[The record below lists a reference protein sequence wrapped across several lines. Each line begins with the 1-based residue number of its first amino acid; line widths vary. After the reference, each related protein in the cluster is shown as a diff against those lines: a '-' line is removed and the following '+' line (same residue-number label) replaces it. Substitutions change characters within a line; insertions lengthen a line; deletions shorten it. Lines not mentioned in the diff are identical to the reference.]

1 MDIQKLANLIQG
13 YSSAHYRDVCA
24 ALSALSDEL
33 DYTKAAL
40 SNDLMA
46 AQNHDD
52 FAKAREVI
60 DMQESISELIS
71 KIKDILP
78 VSVEETVNI
87 EEDIERSSSNEYIDY
102 SQYDMDDT
110 VAYDIEDTPVT
121 FKRPAAFS
129 YKGRRYPVTK
139 WKTMLSKL
147 CDLLYKENPEIIT
160 GMVNE
165 ERQPGVRRVKMS
177 KNKSDIHRPVKI
189 SGSDI
194 WLETNRSA
202 SDIRVSILVLLD
214 RYREPVDSVKVY
226 FRRDYAALHAE
237 DES

>member
-1 MDIQKLANLIQG
+1 
-13 YSSAHYRDVCA
+13 
-24 ALSALSDEL
+24 
-33 DYTKAAL
+33 
-40 SNDLMA
+40 
-46 AQNHDD
+46 
-52 FAKAREVI
+52 
-60 DMQESISELIS
+60 
-71 KIKDILP
+71 